1 MKCPLCDTEAM
12 ATERNRVLNKLT
24 TIFVCRNK
32 GCSNYLNEVGKT
44 ETEVEAAVEEDTNIN
59 STNERN
65 VE

>member
-12 ATERNRVLNKLT
+12 ATERSRVLNKLT

-44 ETEVEAAVEEDTNIN
+44 ETEVEEENIN

>member
-12 ATERNRVLNKLT
+12 ATERSRVLNKLT

-44 ETEVEAAVEEDTNIN
+44 ETEVEEDTNIN